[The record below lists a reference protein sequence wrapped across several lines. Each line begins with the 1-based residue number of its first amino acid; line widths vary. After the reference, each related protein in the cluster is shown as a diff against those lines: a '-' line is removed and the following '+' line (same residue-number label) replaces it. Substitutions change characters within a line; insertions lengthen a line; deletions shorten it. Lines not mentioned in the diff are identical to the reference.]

1 MKRVQNATSQEKA
14 LNELYKRYDK
24 RGMTYDRSPEYTE
37 QKSREISTRTT
48 APKSYKISAS
58 GVDNLK
64 KFKNGVAGKRRYMTD
79 GDFARYYKASREYT
93 PEANVEL
100 DTTIL
105 LQKIDRARYKKEKAP
120 MKTDKN
126 DIKKKLKAE
135 ADRSNPKRP
144 VKNQVRR
151 ENAPAASKPTT
162 KQSTI
167 KQVAREAAKTW
178 IPIEERNDERIVEG
192 TKTKLPTKVILAI
205 AVITISLLMI
215 VASAVLVSTA
225 LYEQNELKDGI
236 EDLEFQ
242 ISELETDL
250 NKKNEKI
257 DIEYF
262 AKEELG
268 MINQEHV
275 NAEYIN
281 SNKTDG
287 VVKHETDK
295 ASITS
300 LIDWIFQF
308 LK

>member
-64 KFKNGVAGKRRYMTD
+64 KFKNGVAGKRKYMTD

-205 AVITISLLMI
+205 AVITISLLMM

>member
-105 LQKIDRARYKKEKAP
+105 LQKIDSARYKKEKAP

-167 KQVAREAAKTW
+167 NQVAREAAKTW

>member
-14 LNELYKRYDK
+14 LDELYKRYDR
-24 RGMTYDRSPEYTE
+24 RGVTYDRSPEYTE
-37 QKSREISTRTT
+37 QKSREINARTI
-48 APKSYKISAS
+48 APKSYKISA
-58 GVDNLK
+58 GGADNLK

-79 GDFARYYKASREYT
+79 GDFAKYYKASREYT

-135 ADRSNPKRP
+135 ADKTNPKTT
-144 VKNQVRR
+144 VKKQVA
-151 ENAPAASKPTT
+151 EKNEPKLSKQTT
-162 KQSTI
+162 KPSKI
-167 KQVAREAAKTW
+167 KQVAKEAAKTW
-178 IPIEERNDERIVEG
+178 IPLEEKNDEIIVQG
-192 TKTKLPTKVILAI
+192 TRSKIPVGVILAI
-205 AVITISLLMI
+205 LVITISLFMI
-215 VASAVLVSTA
+215 IASMVLLDSA
-225 LYEQNELKDGI
+225 MKEQSDLKADI

-262 AKEELG
+262 AEEVLG

-287 VVKHETDK
+287 VIKHETNK
-295 ASITS
+295 ASVTS